1 MDFQQIT
8 ISGTDGSGGL
18 NLWEGR
24 KPFLYLDNH
33 TSNNA
38 PAPLVTVGV
47 GCATSLEEALTLPF
61 TLADG
66 TSPAAPADIQADFA
80 ALQAAPFGY
89 IADYYKSCVHC
100 RLPNPAIDDLMMK
113 RFAAF
118 ITALQNDFP
127 AFDTFPET
135 AKAGCLDLIY
145 SLGISGF
152 SAARYPSFHAAV
164 LRQDWK
170 TAALQSGANV
180 SVAAYAARNRARANL
195 FLAAVGQ

>member
-8 ISGTDGSGGL
+8 ISGTDGNGGL

-24 KPFLYLDNH
+24 KPFLYLDNRKI
-33 TSNNA
+33 NNV
-38 PAPLVTVGV
+38 PAPLVTVGI

-61 TLADG
+61 QCGG
-66 TSPAAPADIQADFA
+66 TPASPDVIRKDFA
-80 ALQAAPFGY
+80 TLQAAPFDYG
-89 IADYYKSCVHC
+89 ADYYMQYTQC
-100 RLPNPAIDDLMMK
+100 RLTDDAIDALMMA
-113 RFAAF
+113 RFDTFVAA
-118 ITALQNDFP
+118 LRKMFP

-145 SLGISGF
+145 GLGVAGLG
-152 SAARYPSFHAAV
+152 APHYPSFHAAV

-170 TAALQSGANV
+170 AAALQSGANV

-195 FLAAVGQ
+195 FLAAAAGQ